1 VRSEAE
7 RAQPDIIP
15 RRITHIRLAF
25 DDLHLREPGA
35 RHRRRAVAGGIV
47 HHANLKRE
55 VAARSVHR
63 AQALAQQVTR
73 IPVDDHNAEVEHR
86 SQSPVISSQMIAAIL
101 A

>member
-7 RAQPDIIP
+7 RTQPDIIP

-35 RHRRRAVAGGIV
+35 HHRRRAVAGGVV

-63 AQALAQQVTR
+63 AQALAQQVAR
-73 IPVDDHNAEVEHR
+73 IPVDDHNAEVKHK
-86 SQSPVISSQMIAAIL
+86 SQVPVIRRQKMAAIL